1 MKNAIQQRTLPLS
14 SGTLTYTLTRKRVK
28 NINLRIHPDGRVAVS
43 AGAWVPLSAIEAFL
57 RREEPFILAAERR
70 RAAALQS
77 RPRPLTLSPGE
88 QLPIGGILRTVC
100 VEKAVRDRVALSGN
114 ALTLYVKDPADPAL
128 RGRVFFAFFNRE
140 ADRVLAEH
148 ARALYPLFSPRPASF
163 PLLKFRAMKTKWGVC
178 RPAKGQI
185 TLNRSLLFLPP
196 ALVDYVICH
205 EFVHFR
211 HPDHSAAFWE
221 ELTRFLPDCKEKR
234 KALSDF
240 PLPVFDLSLNPA
252 PVPQ

>member
-100 VEKAVRDRVALSGN
+100 VEKAVRDRKAEQLMG
-114 ALTLYVKDPADPAL
+114 YVPMRQYSLFGEEAPAD
-128 RGRVFFAFFNRE
+128 
-140 ADRVLAEH
+140 
-148 ARALYPLFSPRPASF
+148 
-163 PLLKFRAMKTKWGVC
+163 K
-178 RPAKGQI
+178 AKKKNGK
-185 TLNRSLLFLPP
+185 N
-196 ALVDYVICH
+196 
-205 EFVHFR
+205 
-211 HPDHSAAFWE
+211 
-221 ELTRFLPDCKEKR
+221 
-234 KALSDF
+234 
-240 PLPVFDLSLNPA
+240 
-252 PVPQ
+252 